1 MRHNPLDIER
11 KEQFTSDSKKP
22 LNQTQRKYNRL
33 LEELYDTYGH
43 LLEVKDDLS
52 YSRDSLEGLGHDIVA
67 SAQGGDPDDI
77 RVAAEQIQQEVYD
90 FESSLADVN
99 DDEIFIDKTVKE
111 MMKIEKKLKF
121 KPTFRNDI
129 VRAAE
134 SLIED

>member
-11 KEQFTSDSKKP
+11 KEQFENPTT
-22 LNQTQRKYNRL
+22 QTQRKYNRL

-52 YSRDSLEGLGHDIVA
+52 YSRDVLEGLGHDIV
-67 SAQGGDPDDI
+67 SSSQDGDPDDI
-77 RVAAEQIQQEVYD
+77 RNAAEQIQQEVYD

-99 DDEIFIDKTVKE
+99 DDELFIDKTVKE
-111 MMKIEKKLKF
+111 MMKIEKKMKF
-121 KPTFRNDI
+121 KPTLRNEI

-134 SLIED
+134 SMIED